1 MRASRG
7 GTTCKTTRGPT
18 GNLVVNRVS
27 ASYLDG
33 MAKRFQRR
41 ARRSAEEWSRL
52 VAEWRDSGVAAEV
65 FAAERGVSRTSLFKW
80 TARLKR
86 EAGGP
91 TRSAKFVAVDVVG
104 DGPGSSSSSAASGVA
119 MAAHEGGR
127 TELLTLSGR
136 VIRWSG
142 GIDVDALA
150 GVLEV
155 AERC

>member
-1 MRASRG
+1 
-7 GTTCKTTRGPT
+7 
-18 GNLVVNRVS
+18 
-27 ASYLDG
+27 

-65 FAAERGVSRTSLFKW
+65 FATERGLSQTSLFKW

-91 TRSAKFVAVDVVG
+91 RRSGKFVAVDVVG
-104 DGPGSSSSSAASGVA
+104 DGPASSSSSVAGSGVA

-127 TELLTLSGR
+127 IELVTLSGR

-142 GIDVDALA
+142 RIDVDALA